1 MQARAAAAAETRER
15 ILVAGRDAFMERWY
29 DEVTLQDIAGDAGVS
44 VQTLINHFG
53 GKEPLFLA
61 LAERFSEEIEGRR
74 AVPPGDRGA
83 AVAAVVADYE
93 ITGDMTIRMLAT
105 EERVSALRPVM
116 DMGRASHRDWVA
128 RTLGDG
134 SLLPALI
141 VATDVY
147 TWKLLRR
154 DQRLSI
160 TATTDSMRRLVDGV
174 LSGKER
180 S

>member
-1 MQARAAAAAETRER
+1 MQARAAAAADTRER
-15 ILVAGRDAFMERWY
+15 ILAAGRGAFMERWY
-29 DEVTLQDIAGDAGVS
+29 DEVTLQDLARDADVS
-44 VQTLINHFG
+44 VQTVINHFG

-61 LAERFSEEIEGRR
+61 LAERFSEEIEERR
-74 AVPPGDRGA
+74 SVAPGDRRA
-83 AVAAVVADYE
+83 AVAAIVADYE
-93 ITGDMTIRMLAT
+93 ITGDVTIRMLAI
-105 EERVSALRPVM
+105 EERIGALRAVM
-116 DMGRASHRDWVA
+116 DLGRASHRDWVA

-134 SLLPALI
+134 DVLPALV

-154 DQRLSI
+154 DQRLST
-160 TATTDSMRRLVDGV
+160 TATTDTMRRLVDGV

>member
-1 MQARAAAAAETRER
+1 MQARAAAAADTRDR
-15 ILVAGRDAFMERWY
+15 ILAAGREAFMERWY
-29 DEVTLQDIAGDAGVS
+29 DEVTLQDLARDAGVS
-44 VQTLINHFG
+44 VQTVINHFG

-61 LAERFSEEIEGRR
+61 LAERFSEEIEARR
-74 AVPPGDRGA
+74 AVPPGDRAA

-93 ITGDMTIRMLAT
+93 ITGDVTIRMLAT
-105 EERVSALRPVM
+105 EERVGALQAVM
-116 DMGRASHRDWVA
+116 DLGRASHRDWVT

-134 SLLPALI
+134 DALPALI

-154 DQRLSI
+154 DQRLSP
-160 TATTDSMRRLVDGV
+160 TATTDIMRRLVDGV